1 LAEDTITKYLFRFYF
16 AEDTTTLDES
26 LLYLIDLS
34 SPHWNMLWSPPY
46 YSIDFEF
53 EEFYRRLVTMAAEIN
68 ELEDIFPDETNTKPK
83 IQKKPF
89 KFVITLFIRN
99 VKIQPSWFY
108 LIRTYRI
115 DLHASFKVFFI
126 YFELIKKI
134 SWFYLIRTYRIGFH
148 KPHWF

>member
-34 SPHWNMLWSPPY
+34 SPHRNMLWSPPY

-53 EEFYRRLVTMAAEIN
+53 EEFYRRLVTMVAEIN

-89 KFVITLFIRN
+89 
-99 VKIQPSWFY
+99 
-108 LIRTYRI
+108 
-115 DLHASFKVFFI
+115 
-126 YFELIKKI
+126 
-134 SWFYLIRTYRIGFH
+134 
-148 KPHWF
+148 